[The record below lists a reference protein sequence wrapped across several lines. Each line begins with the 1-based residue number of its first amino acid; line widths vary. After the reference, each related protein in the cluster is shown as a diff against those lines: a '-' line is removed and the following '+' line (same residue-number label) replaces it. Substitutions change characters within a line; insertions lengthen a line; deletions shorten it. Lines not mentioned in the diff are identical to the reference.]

1 MVENIMIKQIFSVFF
16 DLILFIHAWKKQTI
30 LIIRKKK
37 KKKKDCVFFSFWQ
50 HVQYLFQWKGE
61 NTEKKSYFCGTQTMK
76 FFLYLC
82 PPEKINSK
90 KVKKTKLVK
99 ILNN

>member
-61 NTEKKSYFCGTQTMK
+61 NTEKKII
-76 FFLYLC
+76 FLWH
-82 PPEKINSK
+82 PNNKIFSCTYALLK
-90 KVKKTKLVK
+90 KSILKK
-99 ILNN
+99 